1 VSDGTIRCTIGLTEN
16 DVLAASLAAL
26 GLRSDSASAK
36 RESPKDRVL
45 AAYRAAILEL
55 GRPVTTVDVGRRMG
69 ICNGRVAAVAAQL
82 VDAGLMVRATDVKT
96 GRTVYF
102 PKAGA

>member
-1 VSDGTIRCTIGLTEN
+1 MDSERNFVIDLTP
-16 DVLAASLAAL
+16 DQVLAATLESL
-26 GLRSDSASAK
+26 GLRSDSASAGK
-36 RESPKDRVL
+36 QTPKDRVL

-69 ICNGRVAAVAAQL
+69 ICNGRVAVVAAQL